1 MIETKDLYANPVDC
15 CGCEACSQSCPKGI
29 IDMVQAYDGFY
40 YPKAINP
47 SQCIDC
53 KRCLKVCPLKS
64 GYSGGTAPSNY
75 GGYSNDE
82 SDIKKSASGGLATV
96 LSRQFI
102 ENGGIVYGV
111 AYSVDFNSA
120 EYKRCDRIDQLEDL
134 RGSKYIQARKTRV
147 YEAIKSDLNN
157 KKRVLYIGLPCDVHA
172 LKILFPNNPNLFTV
186 ALICHGPTSPLVQK
200 EFVSSLKT
208 VNSGGITNFTVRGKV
223 GGWKPYY
230 IKARFDDGMT
240 FEEQFLSSTYGI
252 AFAELKRPSCS
263 KCRFKLHMKHSTIDA
278 DLIIGDFHGAAP
290 RSPYYNKWGVSQM
303 SILTAQGEELK
314 TMIKDEF
321 TLVPISLYTAIHYN
335 KALGRIIKPRWNR
348 NQFAKTLSKYGLS
361 KACKLQSI
369 KLIEVYIKIVGKSK
383 RLLANVKRRLL
394 N

>member
-1 MIETKDLYANPVDC
+1 MIETKDLYSNPVDC

-40 YPKAINP
+40 YPQAINP

-64 GYSGGTAPSNY
+64 GYKGASASSNY

-82 SDIKKSASGGLATV
+82 YDIRKSASGGFATV
-96 LSRQFI
+96 LSRLFI
-102 ENGGIVYGV
+102 QNGGVVYGV
-111 AYSVDFNSA
+111 AYSANFDSA
-120 EYKRCDRIDQLEDL
+120 EYKRCDRVEQLEDL
-134 RGSKYIQARKTRV
+134 RGSKYVQARKTLV
-147 YEAIKSDLNN
+147 YESVKSDLIN
-157 KKRVLYIGLPCDVHA
+157 KKQVLYIGLPCDVHA

-200 EFVSSLKT
+200 EFISSLKS
-208 VNSGGITNFTVRGKV
+208 VKSEKITDFTVRGKV
-223 GGWKPYY
+223 NGWKPYY
-230 IKARFDDGMT
+230 IKARFDDGT
-240 FEEQFLSSTYGI
+240 TYEEPFLKSMYGT

-263 KCRFKLHMKHSTIDA
+263 KCRFKLHMNQSTIDA

-290 RSPYYNKWGVSQM
+290 GSPYYNKWGVSQL
-303 SILTAQGEELK
+303 SILTAKGEELIAMVK
-314 TMIKDEF
+314 GDF

-348 NQFAKTLSKYGLS
+348 NQFAVTLSKYGLS
-361 KACKLQSI
+361 KACELQSI
-369 KLIEVYIKIVGKSK
+369 KLIETYLNIVVKSK
-383 RLLANVKRRLL
+383 RLLANIKRRLL